1 MTELFGALDRNFA
14 LQAFT
19 AVFTVVYASFALW
32 AVTRIRRRRLE
43 RDGKLKDA
51 ISNGLVNG
59 QVEGVDDLVNLYRG
73 VTNSGDDD
81 ISYKSGV
88 SRILRRLLVSLAT
101 DAGGDQERKSLKL
114 KIKQLLS
121 QIEQETP
128 FADVPPAERNL
139 IIDAQRFIEKNELN
153 AAIQKIRDL
162 GGLIEARHDAY
173 VKLQS
178 ANKWSV
184 PLAMIGLALTIVFGV
199 ISLWG

>member
-184 PLAMIGLALTIVFGV
+184 PLAMIGLALTSVFGV